1 MRLIPLGNYP
11 WQTKPV
17 NCPQVNSYCSHW
29 VNSHLIKFPLGK
41 LPPGE
46 FQPGDFPPRELH
58 PVNFLLGKKMNKN
71 YELRND
77 QLLQMYFVFANGIF
91 LASLEVLIF
100 ANYPM

>member
-1 MRLIPLGNYP
+1 MRLIALGNYP

-41 LPPGE
+41 FPPGE
-46 FQPGDFPPRELH
+46 CIFT
-58 PVNFLLGKKMNKN
+58 NN
-71 YELRND
+71 
-77 QLLQMYFVFANGIF
+77 FVFANGIF
-91 LASLEVLIF
+91 LASLEVFIF